1 MVAAPDIWLKVLQNV
16 KGVAIVSIDAG
27 IFLRMSDLITG
38 IETGAVREYD
48 LIRFPSFNERGDS
61 RR

>member
-1 MVAAPDIWLKVLQNV
+1 V

-38 IETGAVREYD
+38 IETGDVAKSHELRPVVPRK
-48 LIRFPSFNERGDS
+48 
-61 RR
+61 